1 MDSGVKSYKELQDEL
16 SELQKAYD
24 SLKQK
29 CENGM
34 ISLKLA
40 EDKARLSEDK
50 FMKAFF
56 TSPDS
61 VNINRLSDG
70 MYVSVNKGFVNM
82 LGYSESE
89 VIGKTSLEL
98 NIWEDPENR
107 KNLVDLLNQY
117 GKVENFDALF
127 RHKDG
132 HKVIGLMSASVIELD
147 GIQHILNITKDITSR
162 KKIEDALS
170 REQFLVNSLMDN
182 IPDHVYF
189 KDIESRFIRINKSHA
204 ESFGLTDARD
214 AIGKSD
220 FDFFSSEHARAA
232 YEDEQKIIKTG
243 EVIVK
248 AEKLTWEDKPPK
260 WSSSVKLPLRD
271 LNGEIIGTF
280 GISRDITDQR
290 KAEEQYYLLACALR
304 GINECVSITDMNDKI
319 LFLNQAFTKTYGF
332 IEDDLKEENINLIRS
347 PNNPADIS
355 AEILPETLKG
365 GWHGELLNRKKD
377 GSEFLVSL
385 STAVVKDSEG
395 EPIALIGVANDI
407 TDRKRIETENKIIYE
422 ITRGITTTSNLD
434 ELLELIHRSLGK
446 VVYADNCF
454 VALHDMKTNLFSFPY
469 FIDKFD
475 TTPSPTSMGKSCTA
489 YVFRTLKPLLLTQ
502 KIFSNLV
509 EENEVVLVGS
519 PSPSWIG
526 IPLKTPSR
534 VIGVL
539 VLQHYEKENVYSE
552 NDMRFLMSIGGQIAL
567 AIERKQAEQA
577 LMESEK
583 NLNES
588 QKIAGL
594 GSYNLDF
601 STGTWTSSGILDSI
615 FGIDET
621 YDKSIK
627 GWTDLIHPEW
637 RQVMNEYLEKE
648 VIGQHKKF
656 DKEYKIVRRSDGSE
670 RWLHGQGELVFDANN
685 NICNLFGTIM
695 DITAR
700 KLAEEEIKLKNE
712 LLQAINA
719 EKDKFFSII
728 AHDLRGPMSA
738 FVEVTKILA
747 DDIQAM
753 TLEEIKEIITS
764 MRDDSANIYSLLENL
779 LEWSRL
785 KRGVMEFNP
794 VRIQLSSVIQG
805 SINII
810 SASANAKSIE
820 IISDVADSLFINA
833 DKHMIETVIRNLISN
848 AVKFTRTGGKVI
860 LSATELAGSPI
871 EISIAD
877 SGIGMS
883 PDLRSKLFQIN
894 EKTSRPGTDGE
905 ASTGLGLLLCK
916 EFVEKHKGRIWVES
930 EEGKGSV
937 FTFTLPS

>member
-454 VALHDMKTNLFSFPY
+454 VALHDMRTNLFSFPY

-820 IISDVADSLFINA
+820 IISDVADSLFISA

>member
-132 HKVIGLMSASVIELD
+132 HKVIGFLSASVIELD

-454 VALHDMKTNLFSFPY
+454 VALHDMRTNLFSFPY